1 MSTLAKIFVVINF
14 ALAVAFLVFSVT
26 LYSKRVKY
34 NQMYSAGEVER
45 KDTDKAFRQMYQS
58 FMGTPFADNQ
68 KINLDTAMTDQQGS
82 TLRKLIEDKVAAIKK
97 GEDDKKA
104 ALDEAG
110 VMKASAESLKMK
122 LEEAGKKEADARNT
136 ANAVSSQNT
145 VLLEQVQKMRAE
157 LEDTRKT
164 VMALKEN
171 NVRLQMDA
179 SEYSKQL
186 VDAQNANTTLKQ
198 NIEDLHKDRT
208 RLAEDLANAEYMLK
222 QAVKDGWKP
231 QVAVKVPD
239 VRTKVVDVRNT
250 GNVALGAGSDSGIKE
265 GAIFLI
271 YRGKDAELIGKI
283 RVTTVWNDFA
293 GGQVIEARK
302 PIQAGDDA
310 MSSAGI

>member
-45 KDTDKAFRQMYQS
+45 KDTDKAFRHTYQGV
-58 FMGTPFADNQ
+58 MGMAFPDNQ
-68 KINLDTAMTDQQGS
+68 KINLDTAMTDQAGS
-82 TLRKLIEDKVAAIKK
+82 TLRKLIDDKVAAFNKL
-97 GEDDKKA
+97 EEEKKA
-104 ALDEAG
+104 ALDEAARE
-110 VMKASAESLKMK
+110 KASAKDFAMK
-122 LEEAGKKEADARNT
+122 VEEAGKKEADARNT

-164 VMALKEN
+164 VMALNEKA
-171 NVRLQMDA
+171 VRLQMDA
-179 SEYSKQL
+179 DEYKKQL
-186 VDAQNANTTLKQ
+186 VDAQNGNTTLKQ

-271 YRGKDAELIGKI
+271 HRGDEYIGKI

-310 MSSAGI
+310 LSSAGI